1 MAYNDTRVEKS
12 EVRNNI
18 IGVIGIMNKYQVRYA
33 GGNYWLLDM
42 EQNGLNYKIPP
53 ALNETGIYIYRKLCE
68 GQSAAIIAQNLH
80 EDFDIEVD
88 EALEDVKFFID
99 DMIEKGILGEG

>member
-1 MAYNDTRVEKS
+1 
-12 EVRNNI
+12 
-18 IGVIGIMNKYQVRYA
+18 MNKYQVRYA

-99 DMIEKGILGEG
+99 DMIKKGILGEG